1 MSNNKTVGIIGAMD
15 CEVNKLKSKLQNL
28 QEIKKGE
35 LLINTGVLHGHNIV
49 LLKSGVGKVN
59 AAMCTQLIIDKYE
72 PDYIINTG
80 IAGGVASG
88 LQVGDIVAGESLVQ
102 YDFDVSAIGYAKG
115 YMCTGKNPDKP
126 TVFYSDPTLIKEFE
140 EAAKDTLNVHTGV
153 IASGDTFVS
162 DKNKKKE
169 IKETFNAAAVEME
182 GCAIAQTATANGIPF
197 IIVRAISDLADDT
210 AAQDHEFVE
219 TEMAELS
226 SSAIE
231 KLLQRLT
238 ALETTNV

>member
-1 MSNNKTVGIIGAMD
+1 M
-15 CEVNKLKSKLQNL
+15 
-28 QEIKKGE
+28 
-35 LLINTGVLHGHNIV
+35 HGHNIV
-49 LLKSGVGKVN
+49 LVKSGVGKVN

-72 PDYIINTG
+72 PDYIVNTG
-80 IAGGVASG
+80 IAGGVAAG
-88 LQVGDIVAGESLVQ
+88 LHVGDIVAGESLVQ

-140 EAAKDTLNVHTGV
+140 EAAKGTLNVHTGV

-182 GCAIAQTATANGIPF
+182 GCAIAQTATANAVPF

-238 ALETTNV
+238 VLEEAKV

>member
-1 MSNNKTVGIIGAMD
+1 MNNNKTVGIIGAMD
-15 CEVNKLKSKLQNL
+15 CEINQLKSKLHNL
-28 QEIKKGE
+28 KEIKYGE
-35 LLINTGVLHGHNIV
+35 LVINTGELHGFYIV
-49 LLKSGVGKVN
+49 LVKSGVGKVN
-59 AAMCTQLIIDKYE
+59 AALCTQYIIDNYH
-72 PDYIINTG
+72 PAFIINTG

-88 LQVGDIVAGESLVQ
+88 LQVGDIVAGSELVQ

-126 TVFYSDPTLIKEFE
+126 TVFYSDTTLIKDFE
-140 EAAKDTLNVHTGV
+140 NAAKGSLNVHTGV

-169 IKETFNAAAVEME
+169 IKETFNASAVEME
-182 GCAIAQTATANGIPF
+182 GCAIAQTAFTNGVPF

-219 TEMAELS
+219 TEMAERS
-226 SSAIE
+226 SDAIE
-231 KLLQRLT
+231 KLLLHKSQ
-238 ALETTNV
+238 VK

>member
-1 MSNNKTVGIIGAMD
+1 MNNKKTVGIIGAMD

-28 QEIKKGE
+28 NETKYGE
-35 LLINTGVLHGHNIV
+35 LTINTGILHGHNIILV
-49 LLKSGVGKVN
+49 KSGVGKVN
-59 AAMCTQLIIDKYE
+59 AALCTQYIIDKYS

-88 LQVGDIVAGESLVQ
+88 LQVGDIVAGTELVQ

-126 TVFYSDPTLIKEFE
+126 TIFYSDKNLLNEFK
-140 EAAKDTLNVHTGV
+140 EAAKGSLNVHTGV

-169 IKETFNAAAVEME
+169 IKDTFNAAAVEME
-182 GCAIAQTATANGIPF
+182 GAAIAQTATVNCVPF
-197 IIVRAISDLADDT
+197 VIIRAISDLADDT

-231 KLLQRLT
+231 KLL
-238 ALETTNV
+238 EKI

>member
-1 MSNNKTVGIIGAMD
+1 MSNKTVGIIGAMD
-15 CEVNKLKSKLQNL
+15 CEVNKLKSKLQDL
-28 QEIKKGE
+28 KEIKHGG
-35 LLINTGVLHGHNIV
+35 LLINTGKLHGHNVIV
-49 LLKSGVGKVN
+49 VKSGVGKVN
-59 AAMCTQLIIDKYE
+59 AALCTQYIIDKFE

-80 IAGGVASG
+80 IAGGIASG
-88 LQVGDIVAGESLVQ
+88 LQVGDIVAGSELVQ

-115 YMCTGKNPDKP
+115 YMCTGINPDKP
-126 TVFYSDPTLIKEFE
+126 TVFYSDKTLITEFE
-140 EAAKDTLNVHTGV
+140 KAAKGSLNVHIGV

-169 IKETFNAAAVEME
+169 IKETFNASAVEME
-182 GCAIAQTATANGIPF
+182 GCAIAQTATVNGVPF
-197 IIVRAISDLADDT
+197 VIIRAISDLADDT

-231 KLLQRLT
+231 KLLE
-238 ALETTNV
+238 AI

>member
-1 MSNNKTVGIIGAMD
+1 MSNKTVGIIGAMD
-15 CEVNKLKSKLQNL
+15 CEVNKLKSKLKDL
-28 QEIKKGE
+28 KEIKHGE
-35 LLINTGVLHGHNIV
+35 LTINTGKLHNHNVIV
-49 LLKSGVGKVN
+49 VKSGVGKVN
-59 AAMCTQLIIDKYE
+59 AALCTQYIVDKFS

-80 IAGGVASG
+80 IAGGVATG
-88 LQVGDIVAGESLVQ
+88 LQVGDIVVGKELVQ

-115 YMCTGKNPDKP
+115 YMCTGINPDKP
-126 TVFYSDPTLIKEFE
+126 TVFYSDKTLINEFE
-140 EAAKDTLNVHTGV
+140 KAAKGSLNVHTGV

-162 DKNKKKE
+162 DKNKKRE

-182 GCAIAQTATANGIPF
+182 GCAIAQTATVNKVPF
-197 IIVRAISDLADDT
+197 VIVRAISDLADDT

-231 KLLQRLT
+231 KLLE
-238 ALETTNV
+238 AI